1 MICNERL
8 IAIPPSAT
16 ILEQLKD
23 RNMTQKQL
31 GSFLELSDE
40 KMSLLMKGELE
51 LTQDVADQLEDAL
64 GIPSSFWL
72 NLEGVYRDKL
82 KKIFKAS
89 TD

>member
-1 MICNERL
+1 MICNERS
-8 IAIPPSAT
+8 IVIPPSAT

-51 LTQDVADQLEDAL
+51 LTQDVADQLEDA
-64 GIPSSFWL
+64 
-72 NLEGVYRDKL
+72 
-82 KKIFKAS
+82 
-89 TD
+89 

>member
-8 IAIPPSAT
+8 IAIPPSVT

-31 GSFLELSDE
+31 GGLLELSDE
-40 KMSLLMKGELE
+40 KMSLLMKGKLE
-51 LTQDVADQLEDAL
+51 LTQDIADELEDAL

-72 NLEGVYRDKL
+72 NLEGMYRDKL
-82 KKIFKAS
+82 KRISKAS
-89 TD
+89 TV

>member
-8 IAIPPSAT
+8 IAIPPSVT

-40 KMSLLMKGELE
+40 KMSLLMKGKLE
-51 LTQDVADQLEDAL
+51 LTQDIANKLEDAL

-72 NLEGVYRDKL
+72 NLEGMYRDKL
-82 KKIFKAS
+82 KRISKAS
-89 TD
+89 TV

>member
-8 IAIPPSAT
+8 IVIPPSAT

-64 GIPSSFWL
+64 GIPSSLWL
-72 NLEGVYRDKL
+72 NLEGMYRDKL

>member
-8 IAIPPSAT
+8 IAIPSSAT

-40 KMSLLMKGELE
+40 KMSLLMKGKLE
-51 LTQDVADQLEDAL
+51 LTQDIADQLEDVL
-64 GIPSSFWL
+64 GIPSLFWL
-72 NLEGVYRDKL
+72 NLEGMYRNKL
-82 KKIFKAS
+82 KKISKAS
-89 TD
+89 TV

>member
-1 MICNERL
+1 MICNERS
-8 IAIPPSAT
+8 IVIPPSAT

-82 KKIFKAS
+82 NKISKACA
-89 TD
+89 D

>member
-8 IAIPPSAT
+8 IAIPSSAT

-40 KMSLLMKGELE
+40 KMSLLMKGKLG
-51 LTQDVADQLEDAL
+51 LTQDIADQLEDAL
-64 GIPSSFWL
+64 GIPSLFWL
-72 NLEGVYRDKL
+72 NLEGMYRNKL
-82 KKIFKAS
+82 KKISKAS
-89 TD
+89 TV

>member
-40 KMSLLMKGELE
+40 KMSLLMKGKLE
-51 LTQDVADQLEDAL
+51 LINSYCDV
-64 GIPSSFWL
+64 GF
-72 NLEGVYRDKL
+72 V
-82 KKIFKAS
+82 
-89 TD
+89 